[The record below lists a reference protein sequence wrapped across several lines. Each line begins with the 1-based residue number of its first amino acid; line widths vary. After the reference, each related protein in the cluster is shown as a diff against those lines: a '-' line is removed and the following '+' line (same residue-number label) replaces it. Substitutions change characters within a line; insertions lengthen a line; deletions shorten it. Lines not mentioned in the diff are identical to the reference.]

1 MTRAKYNSP
10 NQLFRSLDLKIS
22 FSEFLDKM
30 KSRFGNNF
38 FEMYNRDELSY
49 EQIQAVALEKNSPQN
64 RPSVLPRDVA
74 ANSSNVQRNNTLK
87 TLIIV
92 GALGYITYTLLKKI
106 RTA

>member
-30 KSRFGNNF
+30 KSLRGNNF

-49 EQIQAVALEKNSPQN
+49 EQIQAVFLPQIN
-64 RPSVLPRDVA
+64 IRRPSVLPRDVA

-106 RTA
+106 RRA